1 MTNPLPSTEPREKT
15 IIMAEIMTPD
25 MANFYGNVHGGHL
38 LSFLDKVAYACSA
51 RYSSLNTVT
60 LSVDQVIF
68 KEPIHVGELVLCY
81 ASVNYV
87 GKTSMEIGIRVMA
100 ENLHSKQRR
109 HTNTCYFTMVAVD
122 DRGKP
127 IPTPPLELTNDAER
141 RRFAE
146 AQARRELRLSYQMKM
161 QELKTAGK
169 TKNV

>member
-1 MTNPLPSTEPREKT
+1 MTHHLTTAEPREKT

-51 RYSSLNTVT
+51 RYSSLSTVT

-68 KEPIHVGELVLCY
+68 KEPIYVGELVLCY

-122 DRGKP
+122 EKGKP
-127 IPTPPLELTNDAER
+127 IPTPQLELTNDTER

-146 AQARRELRLSYQMKM
+146 AQARRELRLSYQVKM

-169 TKNV
+169 VKQD